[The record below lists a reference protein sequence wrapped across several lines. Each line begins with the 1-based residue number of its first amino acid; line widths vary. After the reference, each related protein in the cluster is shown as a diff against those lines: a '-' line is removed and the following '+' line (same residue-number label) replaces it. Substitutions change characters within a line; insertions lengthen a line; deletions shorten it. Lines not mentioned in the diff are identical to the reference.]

1 MKKNHN
7 KLSECDNDSLY
18 ISFCLYHFCL
28 SACIYRSVVFIIL
41 DVEDMEE
48 QNNADKDNLDGPDHD
63 GLQISQNWICKKKN
77 DEVEED
83 GDENINQT

>member
-1 MKKNHN
+1 M
-7 KLSECDNDSLY
+7 LMFIC
-18 ISFCLYHFCL
+18 
-28 SACIYRSVVFIIL
+28 SVVFIIL

-48 QNNADKDNLDGPDHD
+48 QNNADKDNLNGPDHD

-83 GDENINQT
+83 GDKNIAILTKHERLRIRIVILT

>member
-1 MKKNHN
+1 M
-7 KLSECDNDSLY
+7 LMFIC
-18 ISFCLYHFCL
+18 
-28 SACIYRSVVFIIL
+28 SVVFIIL

-83 GDENINQT
+83 GDKNIAILTKHERLRIRIVILT

>member
-1 MKKNHN
+1 MI
-7 KLSECDNDSLY
+7 LMLMFIC
-18 ISFCLYHFCL
+18 
-28 SACIYRSVVFIIL
+28 SVVFIIL

-48 QNNADKDNLDGPDHD
+48 QNNADKANLDGSDHD

-83 GDENINQT
+83 GDKNIAILTKHERLRIRIVILT

>member
-1 MKKNHN
+1 MFI
-7 KLSECDNDSLY
+7 C
-18 ISFCLYHFCL
+18 
-28 SACIYRSVVFIIL
+28 SVVFIIL

-83 GDENINQT
+83 GDKNIAILTKHERLRIRIVILT

>member
-1 MKKNHN
+1 MFI
-7 KLSECDNDSLY
+7 C
-18 ISFCLYHFCL
+18 
-28 SACIYRSVVFIIL
+28 SVVFIIL

-48 QNNADKDNLDGPDHD
+48 QNNADKDNLNGPDHD

-83 GDENINQT
+83 GDKNIAILTKHERLRIRIVILT

>member
-1 MKKNHN
+1 MI
-7 KLSECDNDSLY
+7 LMLMFIC
-18 ISFCLYHFCL
+18 
-28 SACIYRSVVFIIL
+28 SVVFIIL

-48 QNNADKDNLDGPDHD
+48 QNNADKDNLNGPDHD

-83 GDENINQT
+83 GDKNIAILTKHERLRIRIVILT

>member
-1 MKKNHN
+1 MI
-7 KLSECDNDSLY
+7 LMLIFIC
-18 ISFCLYHFCL
+18 
-28 SACIYRSVVFIIL
+28 SVVFIIL

-83 GDENINQT
+83 GDKNIAILTKHERLRIRIVILT

>member
-1 MKKNHN
+1 MI
-7 KLSECDNDSLY
+7 LMLMFIC
-18 ISFCLYHFCL
+18 
-28 SACIYRSVVFIIL
+28 SVVFIIL

-83 GDENINQT
+83 GDKNIAILTKHERLRIRIVILT